1 MIEIINQQKIKRI
14 NLKELREYLKR
25 ILIFLDIPSKKI
37 SILLCDNKFIRGLN
51 KKFFRKDSSTDVI
64 SFPLKDD
71 FDPDYLG
78 EVAISVEE
86 AAKAAK
92 QYANTWQEELVLYL
106 VHGVLHL
113 LDYTDRTKKHKEA
126 MDKKQKEIMEKFVV
140 HSS

>member
-92 QYANTWQEELVLYL
+92 QYVNTWQEELVLYL

-126 MDKKQKEIMEKFVV
+126 MDKKQKEIMKKLF
-140 HSS
+140 S

>member
-126 MDKKQKEIMEKFVV
+126 MDKKQKEIMKKLF
-140 HSS
+140 S

>member
-126 MDKKQKEIMEKFVV
+126 MDKKQKEIIKKLF
-140 HSS
+140 S